1 MSRKTFG
8 VVLAG
13 AASFSL
19 CAQESVDLP
28 NFRVDLTLGAGS
40 ATHNTDKSNLDG
52 DTAAGYFRIE
62 FEGFSDRGFGG
73 GLRLEGWKSDDDLF
87 DDNGFQGYEATTSSL
102 FAHASWRFTDG
113 NLCMPV
119 RAGLLFHGH
128 RIEDTTTGEQT
139 TFSSFGPQF
148 EVAPELFLTQSKH
161 TKWSLFAELGLG
173 AGYTSVEVDGV
184 SGEFDSS
191 TWFYGIEL
199 GTRVYLGPV
208 ELGLS
213 YVARGHMMA
222 ESDPENSTV
231 VFGYEAGFDGL
242 ALTMGV
248 VF

>member
-13 AASFSL
+13 AASFTL
-19 CAQESVDLP
+19 CAQEPVDLP
-28 NFRVDLTLGAGS
+28 NFRVELTLGGGS

-52 DTAAGYFRIE
+52 DTTAGFFRLQ
-62 FEGFSDRGFGG
+62 FEGFSDSGFGG
-73 GLRLEGWKSDDDLF
+73 GVRLEGWKSDDDLF
-87 DDNGFQGYEATTSSL
+87 ADNGFPNIEATTSSL
-102 FAHASWRFTDG
+102 FAHASWRVANGD
-113 NLCMPV
+113 LCMPL
-119 RAGLLFHGH
+119 RAGFLLHGH
-128 RIEDTTTGEQT
+128 MLEDTTTGEQT

-148 EVAPELFLTQSKH
+148 EIAPELFLTQNRH
-161 TKWSLFAELGLG
+161 TRWSVFAELGLG
-173 AGYTSVEVDGV
+173 VGFTTVEIDGTSE
-184 SGEFDSS
+184 EYDSS
-191 TWFYGIEL
+191 TWFYGFEL
-199 GTRVYLGPV
+199 GTRVYIGPV

-213 YVARGHMMA
+213 YVARGHMME